1 MSDFVRRWLLPIC
14 AALLLGAGAAFGAAL
29 AGAGLGAT
37 ACAGLALG
45 LISLALWPIP
55 LLPKL
60 DTTGHHRRS
69 SHDLLTHH
77 GRLRQDLAVLQAAYE
92 LQVSVFEVSAELVSC
107 VEEADARDRFENAL
121 RTWWRCSAVDL
132 FVWERGNWRSL
143 GGEATGEEPMLT
155 GPVQLPQDQ
164 DSDGDL
170 VLDLSPA
177 VDGQAAVV
185 LRAAQPQPSLIA
197 RNESDQRYVAEV
209 LRIQLA
215 LCLRRVILFQELQ
228 RMGRTD
234 PLTTCHRRWYGMQRL
249 EEQVE
254 QGLVLGVAMV
264 DIDHFKG
271 VNDELG
277 HAAGDEV
284 LKAVGRSLVRHV
296 RQGDLVSRWGGE
308 EFLVSLP
315 NTSAT
320 GAIQVAERLRQ
331 RISALSDLPAS
342 VTVSIGI
349 AACRMDETAGELITR
364 ADEALYTAKNGG
376 RNRVALA
383 PGDDGDEAQG
393 GKLVRTTQRA
403 EHRTTSIVGRR
414 SPVAQ
419 SGFFKGPED

>member
-1 MSDFVRRWLLPIC
+1 MNHLLRQWAPSVV
-14 AALLLGAGAAFGAAL
+14 AAVVLGG
-29 AGAGLGAT
+29 GAT
-37 ACAGLALG
+37 AGVLVWGGGAPGAAVGGLAVALLVLG
-45 LISLALWPIP
+45 LWPLKSSAP
-55 LLPKL
+55 VA
-60 DTTGHHRRS
+60 TTDRRRRS
-69 SHDLLTHH
+69 STDLERDHN
-77 GRLRQDLAVLQAAYE
+77 RLREDLAVLQSAYE

-107 VEEADARDRFENAL
+107 VDEDDARNRFENAL

-132 FVWERGNWRSL
+132 FVWERGSWRSL
-143 GGEATGEEPMLT
+143 GGDAAGEEPMLT
-155 GPVQLPQDQ
+155 GPVQMPQDG
-164 DSDGDL
+164 DGDL

-185 LRAAQPQPSLIA
+185 LRGAQPQPSLGS
-197 RNESDQRYVAEV
+197 RTDSDQRYVAEV

-228 RMGRTD
+228 RLGRID

-254 QGLVLGVAMV
+254 QGLVLAVAMI

-271 VNDELG
+271 INDSHG

-284 LKAVGRSLVRHV
+284 LKAVGRCLTRFLRS
-296 RQGDLVSRWGGE
+296 GDLVSRWGGE

-320 GAIQVAERLRQ
+320 AAMQVAERLRQ
-331 RISALSDLPAS
+331 QVAVLSDLPSS
-342 VTVSIGI
+342 VTVSVGV
-349 AACRMDETAGELITR
+349 AACRMDETAGELVKR

-376 RNRVALA
+376 RNRVVLA
-383 PGDDGDEAQG
+383 PGDDGDEALG

-403 EHRTTSIVGRR
+403 EHRTTSVVGRH
-414 SPVAQ
+414 STVAQ
-419 SGFFKGPED
+419 SGFFKGPEE